1 MGLASDRGAERV
13 ALGTGDKALQALV
26 DAEEEEDDEVGQAG
40 GVEAQEPMSG
50 LVNDRQAAAKTR
62 QVQSRTLLFG
72 LTLLRTY

>member
-1 MGLASDRGAERV
+1 MGRGAERV

-26 DAEEEEDDEVGQAG
+26 DAEEDDDDDGQAG

-62 QVQSRTLLFG
+62 QVQSRTLLCG
-72 LTLLRTY
+72 LTLLRTYQ

>member
-1 MGLASDRGAERV
+1 
-13 ALGTGDKALQALV
+13 
-26 DAEEEEDDEVGQAG
+26 
-40 GVEAQEPMSG
+40 MSG